1 MVNTQVSLKAPFVL
15 FDIIYK
21 ETAMLIIFKEVTVI
35 LEAILPFIKKIIRA
49 SCRIIS
55 RAITILARRIDLNV
69 FSVFM
74 VSVFKNKLA

>member
-1 MVNTQVSLKAPFVL
+1 MVKTQVSLKAPFVL
-15 FDIIYK
+15 FEIIYK
-21 ETAMLIIFKEVTVI
+21 ETAMLIIRREVAVI
-35 LEAILPFIKKIIRA
+35 LVARLPFMKVIIRA